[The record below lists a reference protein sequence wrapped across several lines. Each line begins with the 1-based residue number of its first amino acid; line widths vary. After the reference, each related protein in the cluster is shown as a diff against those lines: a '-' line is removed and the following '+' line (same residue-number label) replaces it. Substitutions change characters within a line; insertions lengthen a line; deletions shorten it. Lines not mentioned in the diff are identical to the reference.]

1 MVEEA
6 VVDDVDLRV
15 ELPAAAFEVRVDAV
29 ALPADVDDGVLGGG
43 GFDRARVDLTGALAG
58 VHERIAAARGVHY
71 VGHPVPGGHR
81 RVRPLLTVDD
91 RAVLRRSLSNLV
103 DALAALRLQ
112 FGSGFGEADGVAD
125 FRERRED
132 VVERRRLD
140 VVDVEAAVAEVVAD
154 LALEGVAGEDY
165 VRAEVGHRLEVGVQ
179 PAADHGGVD
188 ISGMCG
194 DADETVATAE
204 GGNGSGGARCER
216 DDAHV
221 RGFVPRGKNRRGR
234 DSPRRNSATVKCV
247 LSQPIGYDSPGFSGD
262 FTLMTD
268 ARMRSREQERTD
280 EEETTDGCPE
290 CGGLVVQDEEHGES
304 VCADCGLVVEED
316 GIDRGPEWRAFDSKE
331 KDEKSRVGAPTTNT
345 MHDKGLSTNI
355 DWRDKDAYGN
365 SLSSNQRQKMQ
376 RLRKWNERFRTRD
389 AKERN
394 LKQALGEID
403 RMASAL
409 GLPDN
414 VRETASV
421 IYRRALEDDLL
432 PGRSIEGV
440 ATSCVYAAARQAG
453 VPRSLDEIAD
463 VSRVEKSEI
472 ARTYRYVV
480 RELGL
485 EVAPADPESYVP
497 RFASSLELSDESAH
511 RARELLKT
519 AKDKGVHSG
528 KSPVGL
534 AAAAVYAAAL
544 LTNEKTTQAKVSE
557 VADISEVTIRNRY
570 HELLEAEDTIP
581 V

>member
-1 MVEEA
+1 MTN
-6 VVDDVDLRV
+6 
-15 ELPAAAFEVRVDAV
+15 
-29 ALPADVDDGVLGGG
+29 
-43 GFDRARVDLTGALAG
+43 ARVN
-58 VHERIAAARGVHY
+58 
-71 VGHPVPGGHR
+71 P
-81 RVRPLLTVDD
+81 
-91 RAVLRRSLSNLV
+91 
-103 DALAALRLQ
+103 
-112 FGSGFGEADGVAD
+112 
-125 FRERRED
+125 RER
-132 VVERRRLD
+132 
-140 VVDVEAAVAEVVAD
+140 
-154 LALEGVAGEDY
+154 
-165 VRAEVGHRLEVGVQ
+165 
-179 PAADHGGVD
+179 
-188 ISGMCG
+188 
-194 DADETVATAE
+194 DETETE
-204 GGNGSGGARCER
+204 S
-216 DDAHV
+216 
-221 RGFVPRGKNRRGR
+221 
-234 DSPRRNSATVKCV
+234 
-247 LSQPIGYDSPGFSGD
+247 
-262 FTLMTD
+262 
-268 ARMRSREQERTD
+268 TD
-280 EEETTDGCPE
+280 ERTDGCPE
-290 CGGLVVQDEEHGES
+290 CGGLVVDDEEHGES

-316 GIDRGPEWRAFDSKE
+316 GIDRGPEWRAFNSAE
-331 KDEKSRVGAPTTNT
+331 KDQKSRVGAPTTNT

-365 SLSSNQRQKMQ
+365 SLSGRQRQKMQ

-403 RMASAL
+403 RMASGL
-409 GLPDN
+409 GLPKN

-421 IYRRALEDDLL
+421 IYRRALQDDLL

-485 EVAPADPESYVP
+485 EVKPADPESYVP
-497 RFASSLELSDESAH
+497 RFASSLGLSDEAEN
-511 RARELLKT
+511 RARELLRT
-519 AKDKGVHSG
+519 AKEKGVHSG

-570 HELLEAEDTIP
+570 HELLEAEDGIP